1 MSNDIVKFG
10 TNRSGWAS
18 QILSWG
24 WQCQQFQV
32 WSPVA
37 SERQDHRREREAEK
51 ASLVAFPWE
60 NRHVCLWGE
69 QGSVNQANQNMIS
82 RKSLSALHWWPVS
95 WGPRVHI
102 LWNLLGSLNILRFG
116 STRYCLPAESVQQCA
131 SRRHPSQDGTNLPW
145 CPCPPLP
152 GPSQWQSHQ
161 GRYRNWI

>member
-1 MSNDIVKFG
+1 MSNDIVRFG

-32 WSPVA
+32 RSPVA
-37 SERQDHRREREAEK
+37 SERQDHRRERQKKPPWLPFPEQTGMF
-51 ASLVAFPWE
+51 ASGV
-60 NRHVCLWGE
+60 
-69 QGSVNQANQNMIS
+69 S
-82 RKSLSALHWWPVS
+82 RAVSTKPIRTWLAGKSLSALHWSPVS

-102 LWNLLGSLNILRFG
+102 LWNLLGSLNILCFG
-116 STRYCLPAESVQQCA
+116 STRYCLPAESVQRSA
-131 SRRHPSQDGTNLPW
+131 SRPHPSQDGTNLPW